1 MAAII
6 PRPSRTRLH
15 TKSKPTPPVLKLQE
29 TTPQQSLTLSDNSS
43 NSNNSHLGPGPKG
56 RGSGSASPDPHS
68 SSTHGLASFHGYTA
82 PYPSYRP
89 YTPTTPTTPGTYTP
103 MTPTSNSSGF
113 GLGFPISPRMDPYSG
128 RPGPGLYPTFSKGQR
143 TRRIPSNDTSLYD
156 PYRSRQPG
164 VSANRVKSGNLDT
177 PGVRERV

>member
-15 TKSKPTPPVLKLQE
+15 TKAKHAPPGLKLQE

-43 NSNNSHLGPGPKG
+43 TSNNSHPGPGPKG
-56 RGSGSASPDPHS
+56 GRGSGATSPDPPSGSSGSAHS
-68 SSTHGLASFHGYTA
+68 GLASLHGYTA

-89 YTPTTPTTPGTYTP
+89 YTPTTPTTPGTAYTP
-103 MTPTSNSSGF
+103 MTPTSNNSGF
-113 GLGFPISPRMDPYSG
+113 GLGFPISPRLDPYSG
-128 RPGPGLYPTFSKGQR
+128 RQGNPGGLYPTFPTKGQR

-164 VSANRVKSGNLDT
+164 VSANRVKS
-177 PGVRERV
+177 